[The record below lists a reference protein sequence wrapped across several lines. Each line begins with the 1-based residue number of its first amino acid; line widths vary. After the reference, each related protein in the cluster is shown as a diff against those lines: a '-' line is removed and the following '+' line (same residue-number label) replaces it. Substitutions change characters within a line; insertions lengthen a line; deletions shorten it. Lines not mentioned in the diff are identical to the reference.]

1 MPALYHAVSEE
12 PGVSRAVSTAAA
24 AFTRPAAFEATGKQ
38 AFESAEEAAKAAAAS
53 GAPIA
58 VLCSTDD
65 TYPTLVPAFA
75 STLKAAKPGI
85 VAILAGL
92 PAEQATVDA
101 YKQAGIDDFIHVR
114 ANLRDMLAQLLAK
127 IGAK

>member
-1 MPALYHAVSEE
+1 MKQHKPRADFSAGFFAVA
-12 PGVSRAVSTAAA
+12 G
-24 AFTRPAAFEATGKQ
+24 FEATGKQ
-38 AFESAEEAAKAAAAS
+38 AFETAEEAAKAAAAS

-75 STLKAAKPGI
+75 SPLEAAKPGI
-85 VAILAGL
+85 TAVLAGL
-92 PAEQATVDA
+92 PADPATVEA
-101 YKQAGIDDFIHVR
+101 FKKAGIDEFIHVR